1 MGKQSVPGRKYILI
15 CGFFFYISLP
25 SMRLL
30 LLLLLLTDTQKM
42 GGGGL
47 KIWRK
52 ALTKL
57 FVTIFAISAHD
68 SLQKGMKSILQL
80 LLSLT
85 FLFSLFR
92 AYHLAKDFLYIIDE
106 ITEHVMF
113 TCIILFTLK

>member
-1 MGKQSVPGRKYILI
+1 M
-15 CGFFFYISLP
+15 
-25 SMRLL
+25 LL
-30 LLLLLLTDTQKM
+30 LFLSDTQKM
-42 GGGGL
+42 GGGVEDME
-47 KIWRK
+47 KSSDK
-52 ALTKL
+52 V